1 MGHEPLTGRQQKV
14 FEFLHDYIQGR
25 GFPPTLREIGDGVG
39 IANLTAVRGHLSAIE
54 KKGWILKLPD
64 KARSIRI
71 LQVARSAPS
80 ALSRFKRVL
89 HKVLR
94 TDEGVAYRLVYGIAW
109 VTVRREALL
118 SEKAAGEVAAAMEK
132 EAVERGWTLYEKKVE
147 PNRVTVVVGA
157 WPSHSPD
164 KVARRF
170 QQATR
175 EAVISSLELSATSK
189 VWANSYAV
197 TTEIDTLEEMAEELD
212 GS

>member
-1 MGHEPLTGRQQKV
+1 MAQEALTERQQKV
-14 FEFLHDYIQGR
+14 FQFLHDYIQRR

-71 LQVARSAPS
+71 LEGARTEPS
-80 ALSRFKRVL
+80 ALSRFKRAL

-94 TDEGVAYRLVYGIAW
+94 TDEGVAYHIVYGIAW
-109 VTVRREALL
+109 VTVGQEVLL

-147 PNRVTVVVGA
+147 SNRVTVVVGA
-157 WPSHSPD
+157 WPNHSPD

-175 EAVISSLELSATSK
+175 EAVISSLELAATSK
-189 VWANSYAV
+189 VWANGYAV
-197 TTEIDTLEEMAEELD
+197 TTEIDTLEEMVEELE
-212 GS
+212 GN